1 VSVDRARVGD
11 VLRLERRTVAVDPQ
25 LEYEEIGVRSFGRGI
40 FHKPPVSG
48 AELGSKRVFHVLPGD
63 LVISNVFAWE
73 GAIAVASDDDI
84 GKIGS
89 HRFMTF
95 VPASDRIDIS
105 WAAWFFRSGPGLELI
120 RKASPGSAG
129 RNRTLAIDRFEQ
141 LEIPVPPIEVQ
152 RRVTERL
159 NQAEM
164 FVARLRD
171 GSELAVTL
179 NAALAVSLATRPDLS
194 AEAKFSSGW
203 RKVRLGT
210 VMQLAAERVRV
221 DASSSYPN
229 VGVYSFGRGL
239 FKKAEIDGAASSAS
253 VLSRIR
259 AGQFIYSRLFAFE
272 GAYAYVPPEFDGFY
286 VSNEFPA
293 FNVDSEQL
301 NAQWLAISLRSPQ
314 RWHELAGRSKG
325 LGVRRQRVPVEAV
338 LDYEVWLPPR
348 RTQDGMVAAIDE
360 LEKAGLRRQAV
371 ITRVEALVPA
381 MLNQAFAS
389 AG

>member
-1 VSVDRARVGD
+1 VTVDRARVGD
-11 VLRLERRTVAVDPQ
+11 VLRLERRAVAVDPQ
-25 LEYEEIGVRSFGRGI
+25 NEYEEIGVRSFGRGI

-48 AELGSKRVFHVLPGD
+48 ADLGSKRVFRVTPGD

-73 GAIAVASDDDI
+73 GAIAVASDREI

-95 VPASDRIDIS
+95 VPASNRIDVP
-105 WAAWFFRSGPGLELI
+105 WAAWFFRSEPGLELI

-141 LEIPVPPIEVQ
+141 LEIPIPPIDVQ
-152 RRVTERL
+152 CRVAERL
-159 NQAEM
+159 NHAEM
-164 FVARLRD
+164 FVDRLRD
-171 GSELAVTL
+171 GSERAVTL
-179 NAALAVSLATRPDLS
+179 NAALAVSLATRPDLT

-203 RKVRLGT
+203 RKVNLGT
-210 VMQLAAERVRV
+210 VMQIATDRVRI
-221 DASSSYPN
+221 DASCSYPN

-239 FKKAEIDGAASSAS
+239 FKKAEIDGAATSAS
-253 VLSRIR
+253 TLSRIR

-272 GAYAYVPPEFDGFY
+272 GAYAHVPPEFDGFH
-286 VSNEFPA
+286 VSNEFPT
-293 FNVDSEQL
+293 FNADGEQL

-325 LGVRRQRVPVEAV
+325 LGVRRQRVPAEAI
-338 LDYEVWLPPR
+338 LDYEAWVPPR
-348 RTQDGMVAAIDE
+348 RTQDEMVAAIEE
-360 LEKAGLRRQAV
+360 LETAGLRRQGV
-371 ITRVEALVPA
+371 TTRVDALVPA
-381 MLNQAFAS
+381 ILNQAFAS